1 MTISRRDKIIDKA
14 RELFNKQG
22 YIGVSMRNIADEL
35 NISVGNLTYHFKRKE
50 DLIEEVILHKHK
62 NYKKIES
69 IKDLDELNNMFLT
82 MLDMRRDNA
91 HYFDHY
97 YQLSFISKKVYEI
110 QLNGV
115 REIKKILLEGLN
127 KLVSKGIVIEPVLPN
142 QLENLVNSIMA
153 IVISRPIN
161 TGQKE
166 VDEIKYVSD
175 CLWSIIFM
183 NLTTE
188 GQKKAS
194 KFIN

>member
-1 MTISRRDKIIDKA
+1 MKENRRDKIINKA
-14 RELFNKQG
+14 RELFNKNG

-35 NISVGNLTYHFKRKE
+35 NISVGNLTYYFKKKE
-50 DLIEEVILHKHK
+50 DLIEEVIVHKHK

-69 IKDLDELNNMFLT
+69 IEDLDELNNMFLT
-82 MLDMRRDNA
+82 ILGMRRDNA

-115 REIKKILLEGLN
+115 RELKKIFLEGLK
-127 KLVSKGIVIEPVLPN
+127 KLVSKGIVVEPPLSN
-142 QLENLVNSIMA
+142 HLENLVNSIMA
-153 IVISRPIN
+153 IVISRPIK
-161 TGQKE
+161 TEKIEIDE
-166 VDEIKYVSD
+166 VKYISN

-183 NLTTE
+183 NLTSD

-194 KFIN
+194 KFII